1 MDLERLKAKRTTT
14 RSLFTRLTTKINT
27 GIETPVGENL
37 NKEVKLGDL
46 CELRCQL
53 IEKINELKELDLQVE
68 KVVNISE
75 IEKEVTDSEKYRETG
90 IVLKSRLNRCIS
102 SLERTSNILQTNQ
115 NTEHAVGVTET
126 NVIPYKTE
134 SNVKLPQITIC
145 TFNGDCSE
153 WLNFYNSF
161 EVAIHNNESLSKIE
175 KFTYLKSYLR
185 GTALTAISGFSLT
198 NENYDS
204 SIELL
209 KQRFGR
215 KDLAINT
222 HMNKLLQLEAVKS
235 VNNLIA
241 LRKLHD
247 SIETQERKDAIKLSN
262 RCYLCFKLSH
272 TARICRKKYL
282 ACRCKNRF
290 LHHKLLCDTSFPHSE
305 PPKDGDSADRSSN
318 QIKHSARVNSQG
330 QIPTE
335 VLSALNKKYGD
346 STFLQTFVAE
356 INNKKV
362 RGILDTGSSRSFV
375 LKDIAEQL
383 KLKPSAKEE
392 LLIYTFGSNGKKE
405 SFDIVDLNLRNIRN
419 PKLSVNIKAAVTDRI
434 TQGKVSV
441 PSKFIKEIALEKGL
455 TLADDG
461 CNSDIDLLIGSD
473 FICEILGERNLKI
486 SKRLMVTNSIFGE
499 ILQGRINDE
508 GKVNEIQVNYLSVM
522 DGKMDYD
529 KINEFWELENM
540 GINSQENIN
549 LEMQILEK
557 FEENTTYTNGRYET
571 KLLWKDDQSQL
582 NNNYEIAKKR
592 LFNLNE
598 KFKRDK
604 NLYLNYKEIIQ
615 QQLKDG
621 IVEYANCEPNNTCP
635 GYFMPHHAVIREQK
649 ETTKVRICFDAS
661 SKSKGQVSLND
672 LLYSGPNL
680 NPELLRIVLKFR
692 IGKIAMCAD
701 IQRAFLEIGIK
712 ENDRKYLQFLWG
724 QDNGTCL
731 DLEGQPIRALKM
743 KRVPFGVNCSPF
755 ILAATI
761 RTHLKKYPHL
771 EVTQKLND
779 LYVDDFLCS
788 VETLPK
794 AKEYYKDASQI
805 LKEAGM
811 NLRKWVTSSP
821 ELEQWWKNNEV
832 DYRGCVA
839 ESEVTQKVLGL
850 VWNNHLDCL
859 KVDIGNISNMKG
871 TYLSKR
877 SVLSI
882 CGMLFDPLGMLTPF
896 TVRMKLLLQNTWERD
911 LQWDEPLP
919 PDIHETFQSWLDEVD
934 TASQISLSRPYF
946 LNSDTEPAEIHIF
959 SDASPKAYGC
969 VAYFRKVTDGT
980 ISSSFIVA
988 KCRLAPLKKLSLA
1001 RLELMGALV
1010 SARLAEYLQK
1020 TFPWITSD
1028 HIFFWSDSQITLH
1041 WINGDP
1047 LRWKE
1052 FVRNRVREIQ
1062 EKTNR
1067 DHWNY
1072 CRGKTNPA
1080 DKLTRGLSIHALVQ
1094 DDVWW
1099 HGPDWLTSQN
1109 LSSNNS
1115 ADSEINETDIA
1126 DELTKNYVP
1135 VMTVTEHCRNDFIDN
1150 LLSITNDYTKL
1161 IRIISY
1167 VFRFAAN
1174 CSFPESK
1181 KFGPVKADERV
1192 RAENSL
1198 IRMVQEGKFQEEI
1211 KDLKRGKS
1219 VSNKSKL
1226 SSLNVFIDENGI
1238 LKVGGRLKHS
1248 KLNVYSKHPIVL
1260 PTNPF
1265 LTTNILVY
1273 YHKKYLHLGAQA
1285 LLYQVRQK
1293 FWPINGKHNCKKVIF
1308 KCITCAKNKPVLTS
1322 QIMGDLPTDRVTPN
1336 HVFNVT
1342 AIQFDDFETLSP
1354 GHFLI
1359 GRPINGIVEPLL
1371 SEIKE
1376 TRLSKWQKITKFS
1389 QSVWKVWKRDYLC
1402 NLQQRYKWKFKVNDV
1417 KVGTLVLMKNE
1428 NLPGTKWLLGRISEL
1443 FHGKDNQIRVVNIKL
1458 PNGTVLKRNVR
1469 DVAILPTEN

>member
-1 MDLERLKAKRTTT
+1 
-14 RSLFTRLTTKINT
+14 
-27 GIETPVGENL
+27 
-37 NKEVKLGDL
+37 
-46 CELRCQL
+46 
-53 IEKINELKELDLQVE
+53 
-68 KVVNISE
+68 
-75 IEKEVTDSEKYRETG
+75 
-90 IVLKSRLNRCIS
+90 
-102 SLERTSNILQTNQ
+102 
-115 NTEHAVGVTET
+115 
-126 NVIPYKTE
+126 
-134 SNVKLPQITIC
+134 
-145 TFNGDCSE
+145 
-153 WLNFYNSF
+153 
-161 EVAIHNNESLSKIE
+161 
-175 KFTYLKSYLR
+175 
-185 GTALTAISGFSLT
+185 
-198 NENYDS
+198 
-204 SIELL
+204 
-209 KQRFGR
+209 
-215 KDLAINT
+215 
-222 HMNKLLQLEAVKS
+222 
-235 VNNLIA
+235 
-241 LRKLHD
+241 
-247 SIETQERKDAIKLSN
+247 
-262 RCYLCFKLSH
+262 
-272 TARICRKKYL
+272 
-282 ACRCKNRF
+282 
-290 LHHKLLCDTSFPHSE
+290 
-305 PPKDGDSADRSSN
+305 
-318 QIKHSARVNSQG
+318 
-330 QIPTE
+330 
-335 VLSALNKKYGD
+335 
-346 STFLQTFVAE
+346 
-356 INNKKV
+356 
-362 RGILDTGSSRSFV
+362 
-375 LKDIAEQL
+375 
-383 KLKPSAKEE
+383 
-392 LLIYTFGSNGKKE
+392 
-405 SFDIVDLNLRNIRN
+405 
-419 PKLSVNIKAAVTDRI
+419 
-434 TQGKVSV
+434 
-441 PSKFIKEIALEKGL
+441 
-455 TLADDG
+455 
-461 CNSDIDLLIGSD
+461 
-473 FICEILGERNLKI
+473 
-486 SKRLMVTNSIFGE
+486 
-499 ILQGRINDE
+499 
-508 GKVNEIQVNYLSVM
+508 
-522 DGKMDYD
+522 
-529 KINEFWELENM
+529 
-540 GINSQENIN
+540 
-549 LEMQILEK
+549 
-557 FEENTTYTNGRYET
+557 
-571 KLLWKDDQSQL
+571 
-582 NNNYEIAKKR
+582 
-592 LFNLNE
+592 
-598 KFKRDK
+598 
-604 NLYLNYKEIIQ
+604 
-615 QQLKDG
+615 
-621 IVEYANCEPNNTCP
+621 
-635 GYFMPHHAVIREQK
+635 MPHHAVIREQK

-672 LLYSGPNL
+672 LLYRGPNL

-821 ELEQWWKNNEV
+821 DLERWWKNNEV

-839 ESEVTQKVLGL
+839 ESEVTQKMLGL
-850 VWNNHLDCL
+850 VWNHHLDCL

-877 SVLSI
+877 SVLRI

-911 LQWDEPLP
+911 LKWNEPLP
-919 PDIHETFQSWLDEVD
+919 LDIHETFQSWLDEVD
-934 TASQISLSRPYF
+934 TVSQISLSRPYF
-946 LNSDTEPAEIHIF
+946 LNTETEPAEIHIF

-1028 HIFFWSDSQITLH
+1028 HIFFWSDSHITLH

-1109 LSSNNS
+1109 LSFNNS

-1174 CSFPESK
+1174 CRFPESK
-1181 KFGPVKADERV
+1181 KFGPVKAAERV

-1260 PTNPF
+1260 PTNHI

-1342 AIQFDDFETLSP
+1342 GIDFAGPFFLKFKNQRKGILNKVYVVIYVCLCTKALHLDCVTDQTSDCFIASLKRFFGRRGKCAKILTDNSKTFVGADREIKILYNHVNSPDQCLSEFLTSESIEWKFIPPKSPNFGGIWEAGVKSFKFHLKRVIGSQKLTLEEFITILAEIEGVLNSRPLTPLSPEFDDFETLSP

-1359 GRPINGIVEPLL
+1359 GRPINGIVEPFL

-1417 KVGTLVLMKNE
+1417 KVGTLVLIKNE